1 MKIILIAKYVTVV
14 TVAFT
19 FSKQNKTN
27 FKTSYPLYG
36 VSQSP
41 TSQLMEKALGLKHT
55 EINIKMMQ
63 RSTPSKPVHPVKM
76 VHENSLPGVHLLICL
91 LSCKCRTGTPVLLP
105 LSTLPSPVVVVG
117 GGGGGGGGGGVL
129 ITRWNAGL
137 QVSEILVHY
146 KTYP

>member
-41 TSQLMEKALGLKHT
+41 TSQLMGKALGLKHT
-55 EINIKMMQ
+55 EINKQ
-63 RSTPSKPVHPVKM
+63 RNAKEHTKQASPS
-76 VHENSLPGVHLLICL
+76 NQNGS
-91 LSCKCRTGTPVLLP
+91 
-105 LSTLPSPVVVVG
+105 
-117 GGGGGGGGGGVL
+117 
-129 ITRWNAGL
+129 
-137 QVSEILVHY
+137 
-146 KTYP
+146 